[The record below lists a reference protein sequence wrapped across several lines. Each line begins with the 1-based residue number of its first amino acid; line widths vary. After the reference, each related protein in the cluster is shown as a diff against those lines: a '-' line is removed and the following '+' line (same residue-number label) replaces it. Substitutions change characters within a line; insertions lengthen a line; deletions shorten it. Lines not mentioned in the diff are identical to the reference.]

1 MKSGCAEGHRS
12 IRLSVDDYIL
22 EPVQPMRSD
31 AAGQNQSCDRGNNN
45 QGFVL
50 RQNRELICWLVIRA
64 SRYIDILV
72 YDTMQVPH
80 HSGF

>member
-50 RQNRELICWLVIRA
+50 RQNRE
-64 SRYIDILV
+64 
-72 YDTMQVPH
+72 
-80 HSGF
+80 